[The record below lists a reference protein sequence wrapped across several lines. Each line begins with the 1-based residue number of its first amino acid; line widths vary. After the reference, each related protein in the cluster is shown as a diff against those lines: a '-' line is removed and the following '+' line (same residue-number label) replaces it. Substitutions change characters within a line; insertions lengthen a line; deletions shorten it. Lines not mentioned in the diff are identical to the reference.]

1 MRRSYPTNGCLL
13 MVRAPKC
20 SRTVGA
26 ALFDSNIV
34 SFRSGHVKRFALLY
48 YEKLGSTKVQRTSHL
63 KRLKEHRQRRGLTQI
78 ELAKISDVGR
88 ATIADLEAG
97 KRGAYQSTV
106 KKLARALKVKAHD
119 LEGE

>member
-1 MRRSYPTNGCLL
+1 

-26 ALFDSNIV
+26 ALFDKSIV
-34 SFRSGHVKRFALLY
+34 SFHSGHVKRFALLY
-48 YEKLGSTKVQRTSHL
+48 REKLGSMKVQRTSHL
-63 KRLKEHRQRRGLTQI
+63 RSLRAHRQQRGLTQI
-78 ELAKISDVGR
+78 ELAKISDVSR

>member
-1 MRRSYPTNGCLL
+1 
-13 MVRAPKC
+13 
-20 SRTVGA
+20 
-26 ALFDSNIV
+26 
-34 SFRSGHVKRFALLY
+34 
-48 YEKLGSTKVQRTSHL
+48 VQRTSQL
-63 KRLKEHRQRRGLTQI
+63 GSLKEHRQRRGLTQI
-78 ELAKISDVGR
+78 ELAKLSDVSR

>member
-1 MRRSYPTNGCLL
+1 

-26 ALFDSNIV
+26 VLFDSCIV
-34 SFRSGHVKRFALLY
+34 SFHFGHVKHFALLY
-48 YEKLGSTKVQRTSHL
+48 EEKIGSTKVQRTSHL
-63 KRLKEHRQRRGLTQI
+63 GSLKEHRQRRGLTQI